1 MSAARQG
8 WLQAALGA
16 AAGAAAAALLLRR
29 RQRSNLHASEE
40 LDSADDPLRRFRK
53 TEAVIRRRNSRV
65 VVVIERCNESHN
77 CAARCHFL
85 QSFGLAS
92 MAPSSAPST
101 RRSRS
106 HTDSAV
112 LRTAEALGYH
122 HVWVVAPPTLDIDAA
137 IAKRQPRRAKNVWKQ
152 DEDDLREHVAYA
164 KRASKWLQLR
174 FFADSEAC
182 VEALRADGR
191 EIWSTDLS
199 QAAVCLTN
207 AKLRLPARLA
217 VVIGT
222 ESTGC
227 SPTMLSAADRR
238 IYMPLHGFADSLNL
252 SVAAA
257 LLLQRLQDI
266 DDSVVGDMSEAERT
280 ALRREWYP
288 LMLRPTDDPEEIERL
303 AASGGVPP
311 LGDLRR
317 TSSHRAGW
325 LSKSVVKSN
334 AERGQANGIG
344 S

>member
-1 MSAARQG
+1 MCIRG
-8 WLQAALGA
+8 
-16 AAGAAAAALLLRR
+16 
-29 RQRSNLHASEE
+29 RSRSLDGVKLHAI
-40 LDSADDPLRRFRK
+40 DATP
-53 TEAVIRRRNSRV
+53 
-65 VVVIERCNESHN
+65 
-77 CAARCHFL
+77 
-85 QSFGLAS
+85 S
-92 MAPSSAPST
+92 M

-191 EIWSTDLS
+191 EVWVTDLS

-288 LMLRPTDDPEEIERL
+288 LMLRPTDDPEEIDRL